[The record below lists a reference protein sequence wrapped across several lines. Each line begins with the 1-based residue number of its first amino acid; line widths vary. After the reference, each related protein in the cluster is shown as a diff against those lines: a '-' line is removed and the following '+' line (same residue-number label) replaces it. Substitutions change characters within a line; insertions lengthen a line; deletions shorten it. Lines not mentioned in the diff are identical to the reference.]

1 MLIVIVD
8 TCVLWPS
15 TQRDF
20 LLSLALE
27 QIYRP
32 VWSSAIL
39 DELEYHEAEKLC
51 HLGVDRAEAELRA
64 RKLVAQMR
72 AVFVDAEVTG
82 WERLEGTFGLPDE
95 DDEHVLAAAVLS
107 NAGAIVTENFKDFPV
122 DKLPPSIE
130 VISARDF
137 ARDAVSL
144 DPVRALKAISELAG
158 RSGKNGPRQ
167 TPDEIL
173 EILENRYGMDEA
185 VQIMRTAL

>member
-1 MLIVIVD
+1 MLIVILD

-82 WERLEGTFGLPDE
+82 WERLEGCVGDRHESESPGTAEIP
-95 DDEHVLAAAVLS
+95 LS
-107 NAGAIVTENFKDFPV
+107 
-122 DKLPPSIE
+122 
-130 VISARDF
+130 RDF
-137 ARDAVSL
+137 TGEDHYPFSHYSGTLACGGHGTQRS
-144 DPVRALKAISELAG
+144 RSKA
-158 RSGKNGPRQ
+158 
-167 TPDEIL
+167 
-173 EILENRYGMDEA
+173 
-185 VQIMRTAL
+185 